1 VSEPSLL
8 DPLWWRS
15 LAKALV
21 LPPGGPLVV
30 ALLGL
35 ALWRRRP
42 RAGRALATLGVL
54 ALAVLAMP
62 AVGVLLLRAVDQSPP
77 FDPARAAGAQALV
90 ILGGGVRRDAPEY
103 GGDTLGRLTL
113 ERVRYGARLARMT
126 GLPVLVTG
134 GTALSGGAT
143 EASLMR
149 AALENEFGVPVR
161 WAEDRSRNTH
171 ENAVMSAAMLRADG
185 VNRIVLVGH
194 SFDMPRAT
202 AEFAAAGVTAIPAP
216 TGIVTARIDSPFDFV
231 PSLGGLDASYYALYE
246 LLGDLVRR
254 LRVG

>member
-21 LPPGGPLVV
+21 LPPGGPLIV

-35 ALWRRRP
+35 ALWHRRP
-42 RAGRALATLGVL
+42 RAGRALAALGVL

-90 ILGGGVRRDAPEY
+90 VLGGGVRRNAPEY

-126 GLPVLVTG
+126 GLP
-134 GTALSGGAT
+134 ALAGGAT

-149 AALENEFGVPVR
+149 AALENEFGVAVR

-171 ENAVMSAAMLRADG
+171 ENAVMSSAMLRADG